1 MKWGKWRGI
10 VNQGIYCINLKV
22 QLFFLKEA
30 FGLGISWDPI
40 NQNKVDWDVTAV
52 YCI

>member
-1 MKWGKWRGI
+1 MEGHCKSEYLLHQFKGTA
-10 VNQGIYCINLKV
+10 
-22 QLFFLKEA
+22 FFLKEA